1 MRIDLSMNLR
11 GTCYLSRENGMIS
24 QFQELYYN
32 TSCLCSLQVFSTFY
46 ILPFSFLLL
55 VLCTMPDHATLPT
68 LTTFPKYKYLYTP
81 IPHRLNYPI
90 GARRGRH
97 LSQPGVGHSVQYPYL
112 ALTAKIGHPAHM
124 TGQSLR
130 SLSRCLYRVIV
141 DANIN
146 AETR

>member
-1 MRIDLSMNLR
+1 
-11 GTCYLSRENGMIS
+11 MIS

-32 TSCLCSLQVFSTFY
+32 TFCLCSLRVFSTFY
-46 ILPFSFLLL
+46 ILTSSLLLL

-68 LTTFPKYKYLYTP
+68 LTTSPKYKYLYTP

-97 LSQPGVGHSVQYPYL
+97 LSQPGVSHSVGYQYTVQYPYL
-112 ALTAKIGHPAHM
+112 ALTAKIGHLAHM